1 MKQYSKE
8 DPEYR
13 GNGHY
18 LIDGIE
24 YMSVWTYKK
33 KKDMP
38 NNSNSMNG
46 AEAIKL
52 STNGVKSMR
61 SKPDF
66 GNFDNIYIYPVSRFE
81 EFLSKNKKIKIEYHE

>member
-18 LIDGIE
+18 VIDGIE
-24 YMSVWTYKK
+24 YMSIWTYKK
-33 KKDMP
+33 KKGMM
-38 NNSNSMNG
+38 NNSNSING
-46 AEAIKL
+46 AEAIEL
-52 STNGVKSMR
+52 TSNGVSSKR

-66 GNFDNIYIYPVSRFE
+66 GGFDNIYLYPYTDLNNFY
-81 EFLSKNKKIKIEYHE
+81 KK